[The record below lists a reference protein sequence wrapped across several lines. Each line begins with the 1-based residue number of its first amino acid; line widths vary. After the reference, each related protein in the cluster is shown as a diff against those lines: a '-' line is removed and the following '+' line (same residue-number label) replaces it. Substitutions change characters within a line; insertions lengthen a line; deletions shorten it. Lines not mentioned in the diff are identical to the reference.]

1 MRILFKIALVAAVLS
16 CTTELK
22 KAPDL
27 LSSVPQNTLAIV
39 QFNDQNML
47 ENALKSTPFLD
58 QIFALDADLSAATLS
73 VVPDEIPAKA
83 LLCFAP
89 EGKSSLGASF
99 IYKVQPQDSIQLPA
113 GEVFEYEQTEV
124 SVTEVNSK
132 KIYHTLIKGISISS
146 SSKLLIENSI
156 RALQN
161 NRLGIQEGILF
172 DLAKISDENA
182 PISLYLRAGFNE
194 ILAEFF
200 PNTPLFP
207 FLGSSWFSF
216 DFNTKR
222 EPFTLDGVSFIND
235 SIPDKIALLKG
246 QEAQR
251 LIIPQV
257 VPQNFD
263 SYFGLTVSDYKLLED
278 QFKKY
283 SRHLNIPLKE
293 INFDPISIVD
303 EMGWVQLKE
312 HKTVV
317 LHLNN
322 TEIIPPQL
330 FAETDE
336 KGTYRGIKLYEQKLP
351 EDLEIFLQQLGAY
364 ENAAWS
370 CQLNDFLI
378 YSNSE
383 TRLKQLVGNYLDNAT
398 LSTNFSFQTL
408 REELADNSTFLWLGQ
423 TPNLKKIWS
432 ADSKERSA
440 LWDKIV
446 LSDYPLVVM
455 QGVAETD
462 FIQMRFTAQKK
473 NATPQKNSVV
483 SQYSFS
489 LDAPAARAPQWIKN
503 HRNKTMDI
511 VVQDQN
517 NVLYLFSNTGK
528 LFWKKQLEGPIIGA
542 ITQVDLYKNKRLQ
555 MAFRT
560 KDRFQILDRNGKIV
574 PPFNLKLSGNAPQH
588 LAVFDYDLNR
598 NYRFLLV
605 DGTQLQLYDRQGKK
619 VNGFNLK
626 NLQSPLTHPPK
637 HIRFGNKDY
646 ILLQNLDGNIR
657 ILNRQGN
664 DRIRLKEKVN
674 ASKNEVYAYRN
685 TFAGTT
691 KEGALFQIDSNGNI
705 LKTDLSLGSEHQID
719 MSAKSIVSLD
729 ENLLQIKGIPITLP
743 YGTYTAPKIHYLN
756 NTLYFLFTDLDT
768 QKVYAYLSNGTLIG
782 GFPIYGTSV
791 SDLINADND
800 PALELVVQSEQNGFL
815 VYELN

>member
-1 MRILFKIALVAAVLS
+1 MRILLKIVLIVIVLS
-16 CTTELK
+16 CTNELK

-39 QFNDQNML
+39 QFNDQNTL
-47 ENALKSTPFLD
+47 ENALKSTPFLN
-58 QIFALDADLSAATLS
+58 QIFSLDAELFTTTLS
-73 VVPDEIPAKA
+73 VIPDEIPTKA

-89 EGKSSLGASF
+89 EGKSTIGASF
-99 IYKVQPQDSIQLPA
+99 LYTVSPQDSIGLPE
-113 GEVFEYEQTEV
+113 GDVFEYEQTQV
-124 SVTEVNSK
+124 SVTELNSK
-132 KIYHTLIKGISISS
+132 KIYHTLIKGISITS

-156 RALQN
+156 RTLQS
-161 NRLGIQEGILF
+161 NRLGIQEGALF

-182 PISLYLRAGFNE
+182 PMSLYLRKGFDQ
-194 ILAEFF
+194 ILTRYF
-200 PNTPLFP
+200 PKTPLFP
-207 FLGSSWFSF
+207 FLGSSWFSL

-251 LIIPQV
+251 LLIPQA

-263 SYFGLTVSDYKLLED
+263 SYFGLAVTDFKLLED

-283 SRHLNIPLKE
+283 SRHLNIPLKQ
-293 INFDPISIVD
+293 INFDWLSTVD
-303 EMGWVQLKE
+303 EMGWVQLKDN
-312 HKTVV
+312 KTVI

-322 TEIIPPQL
+322 TEAIPPQL
-330 FAETDE
+330 FSEADT
-336 KGTYRGIKLYEQKLP
+336 KGIFRGIRLYEQKIP
-351 EDLEIFLQQLGAY
+351 EELEVFFQQLGGF
-364 ENAAWS
+364 ENSKWT

-383 TRLKQLVGNYLDNAT
+383 ARLKQLIGNYLDNAT
-398 LSTNFSFQTL
+398 LSNNLSFKTL

-423 TPNLKKIWS
+423 TPNLKKIWG
-432 ADSKERSA
+432 AGTKDRAA
-440 LWDKIV
+440 LWDKII
-446 LSDYPLVVM
+446 LKEYPLAVM
-455 QGVAETD
+455 QGVAETN
-462 FIQMRFTAQKK
+462 FIQMRFTVQKK
-473 NATPQKNSVV
+473 NTSPQKNSVV
-483 SQYSFS
+483 SQYSFT

-528 LFWKKQLEGPIIGA
+528 LFWKKQLEGPIIGM

-560 KDRFQILDRNGKIV
+560 KERFQILDRNGKIV
-574 PPFNLKLSGNAPQH
+574 SPFNFKLAGNAPQH
-588 LAVFDYDLNR
+588 LAVFDYDLDR
-598 NYRFLLV
+598 NYRFLLA

-619 VNGFNLK
+619 VNGFKLK
-626 NLQSPLTHPPK
+626 NLQSTLAHPPQ
-637 HIRFGNKDY
+637 HIRYGNKDY
-646 ILLQNLDGNIR
+646 IVLQFTEGDIR

-674 ASKNEVYAYRN
+674 ASKNKVYAYRN

-691 KEGALFQIDSNGNI
+691 QDGALFQIDSKGNI
-705 LKTDLSLGSEHQID
+705 LKTDLSLGAEHKID

-729 ENLLQIKGIPITLP
+729 ENKLQIKGIPVTLP
-743 YGTYTAPKIHYLN
+743 YGRYTAPKIHYLN

-768 QKVYAYLSNGTLIG
+768 QKIYAYLSNGTLVG
-782 GFPIYGTSV
+782 GFPIYGTGTA
-791 SDLINADND
+791 DLVNADND
-800 PALELVVQSEQNGFL
+800 PALELVVQSEQDGFL
-815 VYELN
+815 IYELN